1 MRNCSPA
8 TAQRYNSIQS
18 GLRSATTVYKA
29 DCAALQQYTKRT
41 LQRYN
46 SAQSYRPKAKPY
58 INSGRM
64 DSRLLARMDSV
75 AEWILMFGCGTHAV
89 GKPRVERRHGEAER
103 RTDALRT
110 SADGMRRRPRAVI
123 GMSRRPPRV
132 TDCGEVQCHA
142 MPSVLQ
148 HLNGVAKAAHGTD
161 GLWGMVRSQH

>member
-8 TAQRYNSIQS
+8 TAQRYNSTQS
-18 GLRSATTVYKA
+18 GLCSATTVHKA

-41 LQRYN
+41 VQRYN

-64 DSRLLARMDSV
+64 DRRLLTYRMDSV
-75 AEWILMFGCGTHAV
+75 AEWIRMFGCGTHAV

-110 SADGMRRRPRAVI
+110 AADGMRRRPRAV
-123 GMSRRPPRV
+123 GMSRRTR
-132 TDCGEVQCHA
+132 D
-142 MPSVLQ
+142 
-148 HLNGVAKAAHGTD
+148 
-161 GLWGMVRSQH
+161 